1 MTLKT
6 VAMKNNDMNFATD
19 MRIEMNLKSTELS
32 VLFVILYD
40 LRLSFLCRYSLM

>member
-1 MTLKT
+1 
-6 VAMKNNDMNFATD
+6 MKNNDMNFATD

-40 LRLSFLCRYSLM
+40 LRLSFSRRYSLM